1 MKTVSILLALVNM
14 TTLGAC
20 ATYDMSTPEGV
31 AAYQR
36 DLDYVQAANA
46 RRAQEPGPI
55 FVAPP
60 PAGVSPIGPYGQPN
74 NTAVVYCR
82 DVTGNLI
89 ACKQIR

>member
-1 MKTVSILLALVNM
+1 MKIAPIMVGLAML
-14 TTLGAC
+14 TTLSAC
-20 ATYDMSTPEGV
+20 ATYDLSTAEGQ

-36 DLDYVQAANA
+36 DLAYAQQIRA
-46 RRAQEPGPI
+46 RTDQDSGPI

-60 PAGVSPIGPYGQPN
+60 PVVAPQIGPYGQPN

-89 ACKQIR
+89 TCKQIN

>member
-1 MKTVSILLALVNM
+1 MKIPSILLALVSM

-36 DLDYVQAANA
+36 DMDYVQAANA

-60 PAGVSPIGPYGQPN
+60 PVAVPRTGPYGQPN

-82 DVTGNLI
+82 DITGNLI